1 MVINIDLI
9 VQIIPIVLDILVLL
23 FFIEKVTKIRLNKMY
38 LVYCTSIYAVLY
50 ALKVYSISSNSS
62 ILQVIN
68 PILSIIFLLLAI
80 KLTSKITLSRA
91 IVVLLEYIVVTG
103 LVSVFVLMIMTFI
116 TSKFDSE
123 NYNRYSALV
132 MNVLNNILIVSC
144 IRKGDFG
151 IYGKGSVLIERVKK
165 SPLAQLQ
172 VLILSASVVTIIL
185 TFTGSVMKGE
195 VNKLAVLIFGFILL
209 LVIGISIFLVNK
221 VIEEAVRQSNIEMQ
235 EVYIDNSK
243 QVLKDIKEF
252 WHNYSNIIYGL
263 QCIYEN
269 NLSKEEI
276 MDVIKDLLDWDKKK
290 AIKGKVEVLH
300 IDNPVIKGIIAEKL
314 SKAREKGL
322 NVEVTARD
330 VGKIDINIIEIIEML
345 GILLDNAIE
354 YSSVSYSKIMDLKVE
369 KGNDSSFIFTVVSS
383 YIEKEGQPYKEEKSN
398 KIGLEYINK
407 LSKRNSNKVSLI
419 CSKEERVTKQGD
431 NLYKAI
437 LVIR

>member
-1 MVINIDLI
+1 M
-9 VQIIPIVLDILVLL
+9 
-23 FFIEKVTKIRLNKMY
+23 
-38 LVYCTSIYAVLY
+38 
-50 ALKVYSISSNSS
+50 
-62 ILQVIN
+62 
-68 PILSIIFLLLAI
+68 
-80 KLTSKITLSRA
+80 
-91 IVVLLEYIVVTG
+91 
-103 LVSVFVLMIMTFI
+103 
-116 TSKFDSE
+116 
-123 NYNRYSALV
+123 
-132 MNVLNNILIVSC
+132 
-144 IRKGDFG
+144 
-151 IYGKGSVLIERVKK
+151 
-165 SPLAQLQ
+165 
-172 VLILSASVVTIIL
+172 
-185 TFTGSVMKGE
+185 
-195 VNKLAVLIFGFILL
+195 
-209 LVIGISIFLVNK
+209 
-221 VIEEAVRQSNIEMQ
+221 EMQ

-276 MDVIKDLLDWDKKK
+276 MNVIKDLLDWDKKK